1 MEERFHERKQQKLN
15 NLLEELME
23 IFENED
29 LIVFCFQRRTCRK
42 NS

>member
-1 MEERFHERKQQKLN
+1 MEKRFHERKQQKLN
-15 NLLEELME
+15 NLFEELTE

-29 LIVFCFQRRTCRK
+29 FLVFCFQRRTCKK